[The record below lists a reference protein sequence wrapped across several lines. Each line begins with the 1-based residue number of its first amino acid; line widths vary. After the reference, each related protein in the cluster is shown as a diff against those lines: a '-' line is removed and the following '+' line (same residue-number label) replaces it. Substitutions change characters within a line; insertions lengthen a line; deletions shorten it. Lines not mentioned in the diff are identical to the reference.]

1 MSVLY
6 NTIISE
12 TQKLFLGF
20 RVFMEIGMSKSD
32 KISKKILENLGFE
45 PKKIPES
52 NKEECDYLITLGN
65 NNYLIEAKLREDN
78 PENLLK
84 FNQDMQN
91 QGFAN
96 SGELILGRDKNT
108 ENIIKKAKKQLN
120 STAGDNEQYFKIL
133 LIMIDD
139 DCLNKNAKFEQVYST
154 LLGKKD
160 LIIVGKKIVKKC
172 YFFEY
177 SAFCNYKD
185 IDGAIIVFLDISNNN
200 RFSLS
205 FVLNNFSKNIHRLEQ
220 SEIMQYFD
228 ALEIYNPFNDKNVL
242 SIDESFYR
250 ENKNPTDYE
259 KICFIQEKYKIDEKI
274 IPCDFKSVRSSFV
287 VVDKEKP

>member
-1 MSVLY
+1 
-6 NTIISE
+6 
-12 TQKLFLGF
+12 
-20 RVFMEIGMSKSD
+20 MSKSD
-32 KISKKILENLGFE
+32 EISKKILENLGFE

-52 NKEECDYLITLGN
+52 DKEECDYLITLGGD
-65 NNYLIEAKLREDN
+65 NYLIEAKLREDN
-78 PENLLK
+78 PKDLLK

-96 SGELILGRDKNT
+96 SNELVLGRDKNT

-139 DCLNKNAKFEQVYST
+139 NCLNKKAKFEQIYST

-160 LIIVGKKIVKKC
+160 LVIVGKNIVKRC
-172 YFFEY
+172 HFFEY
-177 SAFCNYKD
+177 SAFYNHKD
-185 IDGAIIVFLDISNNN
+185 IDGAIIVFLDVLNNN

-228 ALEIYNPFNDKNVL
+228 ASAIYNPVNDKDVL

-259 KICFIQEKYKIDEKI
+259 KICFIQEKYKIYERI
-274 IPCDFKSVRSSFV
+274 IPCDFKSVSTSFV
-287 VVDKEKP
+287 LKEKL